1 MISFKDKRF
10 SLLQTLLALVVVL
23 LGTYYLTSLWKTKQ
37 YEAQM
42 SSTAISCNYD
52 IKRLGGYQFVKPLMF
67 VDEDCESESLMDT
80 KQKLISIIDQYKSTG
95 AIENAS
101 VYLREYN
108 HNEWITI
115 NEAEK
120 FDPGSLFK
128 VPIMIT
134 ILKMNELNP
143 GFLNK
148 TVAYTHAFE
157 TGKKVEFPSKTITVG
172 KSYTIK
178 ELLTYMI
185 AYSDN
190 NATTLLESNMD
201 TKLMQKMFKDMNLEV
216 PNIYAP
222 EFKFTTKQYSYFM
235 RAIYNAGYLT
245 IDDSEFAGQLLSKC
259 DFKQG
264 MVQGIPAGTVI
275 AHKFGESGVPNLK
288 QLHESGIVYLK
299 NNPYLLTIMTRGK
312 DNKQL
317 SQLLG
322 ELSKAVYTDMAS
334 QAAMLN

>member
-1 MISFKDKRF
+1 
-10 SLLQTLLALVVVL
+10 
-23 LGTYYLTSLWKTKQ
+23 
-37 YEAQM
+37 
-42 SSTAISCNYD
+42 
-52 IKRLGGYQFVKPLMF
+52 
-67 VDEDCESESLMDT
+67 
-80 KQKLISIIDQYKSTG
+80 
-95 AIENAS
+95 
-101 VYLREYN
+101 
-108 HNEWITI
+108 
-115 NEAEK
+115 
-120 FDPGSLFK
+120 
-128 VPIMIT
+128 
-134 ILKMNELNP
+134 
-143 GFLNK
+143 
-148 TVAYTHAFE
+148 
-157 TGKKVEFPSKTITVG
+157 
-172 KSYTIK
+172 
-178 ELLTYMI
+178 MI